1 MNLLRIEQ
9 TYAQIGIETQ
19 RSQIQIQSKLPKLQ
33 IQQTNAKIEIDKQE
47 PRVIIDQH
55 ACFATA
61 GLKNVFELTDQ
72 AAQEGMQQAFEYAG
86 KKAAEGD
93 MLADIRNKGNAIAQI
108 AKSNVYEEHEF
119 NIDSIPKERPRIEV
133 EGYINISAVKGEIN
147 SQLEEGSVSIN
158 ASEPKVN
165 LYLREKQSIS
175 IQYIG
180 SNFDAS
186 A

>member
-1 MNLLRIEQ
+1 MNNLRIEQ
-9 TYAQIGIETQ
+9 TYARIGVETQ
-19 RSQIQIQSKLPKLQ
+19 RSEIQIQSRLPKLQ
-33 IQQTNAKIEIDKQE
+33 MQQTNAKIEIDKKE

-72 AAQEGMQQAFEYAG
+72 AAQEGMQQASEYAG

-93 MLADIRNKGNAIAQI
+93 ALADIRNKGNTIAQI
-108 AKSNVYEEHEF
+108 AKSNVYQEHEF
-119 NIDSIPKERPRIEV
+119 NIDNIPKERPKIDV
-133 EGYINISAVKGEIN
+133 EGYINISAVNGEIN
-147 SQLEEGSVSIN
+147 SQVEKGSVSIN

-165 LYLREKQSIS
+165 LYLREKPSIN